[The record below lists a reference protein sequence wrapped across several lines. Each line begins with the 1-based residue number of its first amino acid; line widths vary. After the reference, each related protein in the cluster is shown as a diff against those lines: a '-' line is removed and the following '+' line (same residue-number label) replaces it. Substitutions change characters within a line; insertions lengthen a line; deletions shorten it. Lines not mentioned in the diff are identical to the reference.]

1 MSVTA
6 ADHGD
11 STGALYRPLVRAL
24 FRDTSTMVLGVLAS
38 VFAIVLTAMHANSP
52 GLYVCASVMALIGAG
67 TALVNLK
74 YRPAAAA
81 ERLDNAALY
90 RWEIRY
96 TIGAVATTVCL
107 GWWCFHSLALLDDS
121 FAALTSCIVTFAN
134 LIGVTGR
141 NYPISRLMNLQI
153 VTAGAGVLLGVA
165 GQGTYHLAL
174 SVLIFVFIISM
185 RQFGN
190 AQRSIMFSELL
201 ERRKAEKLAT
211 QFTTALDNVP
221 EAVFMFSPA
230 RKLEVANTQ
239 ALHEIGIEPGSEVQ
253 MPLERMLKIF
263 VDDLDISESDTATIS
278 SILYS
283 DKHGANLTFKM
294 RGDRE
299 RTIKLRANP
308 MSNGGIVATFEDV
321 TREVEAVSTIEN
333 LSRFDQL
340 TGLINREEL
349 QRVLITELDHR
360 SDRQQ
365 CAVILINLDR
375 FKQWNDS
382 LGHSVGDFL
391 LCEATRRI
399 KEVVG
404 ETGYCSRYGGDEF
417 AVAVRNTN
425 CLDLTK
431 VMADQI
437 IGELNRPVIIG
448 KTTVQLSC
456 SIGISVGGKT
466 RDTAEALLKQ
476 ADMALFWAKQDGRG
490 EWRVFSQKMSH
501 ELEERRKLE
510 EDLRNALKDGQF
522 ETHFQPLV
530 SVDEKQITTCEAL
543 LRWHHPKNGPVS
555 PAIFIPL
562 AEEIG
567 VIEDIG
573 AWVLRDACE
582 TCATWPNGTKV
593 AVNLSAVQFRQG
605 DIVQT
610 VKQILN
616 ETGLDPRRLELEI
629 TESLMLSDMKQTV
642 ARLNEFIAMGVRIS
656 LDDFGTGYSSLS
668 YMHEL
673 PLHKVKIDR
682 SFVQDIKE
690 GSKSLTL
697 VQAICALAQELEL
710 SVVVEGVEEAGQ
722 LEALLRHAKITEIQG
737 YYFSRPLDQDQIT
750 EMLDRGSTT
759 NHRTLKKL
767 PLVRS
772 IAA

>member
-1 MSVTA
+1 
-6 ADHGD
+6 
-11 STGALYRPLVRAL
+11 
-24 FRDTSTMVLGVLAS
+24 MVLGVLAS

-67 TALVNLK
+67 RALVNLK
-74 YRPAAAA
+74 YRTAAAA

-417 AVAVRNTN
+417 AVILRNKN
-425 CLDLTK
+425 NNYLATK
-431 VMADQI
+431 VSERI
-437 IGELNRPVIIG
+437 L
-448 KTTVQLSC
+448 KSLSVPFHISGIEIQMSV
-456 SIGISVGGKT
+456 SIGISIYPDNTINADELFKFSDIAMYRAKKLGRNQVCYFE
-466 RDTAEALLKQ
+466 DEMQKQ
-476 ADMALFWAKQDGRG
+476 F
-490 EWRVFSQKMSH
+490 
-501 ELEERRKLE
+501 
-510 EDLRNALKDGQF
+510 
-522 ETHFQPLV
+522 
-530 SVDEKQITTCEAL
+530 L
-543 LRWHHPKNGPVS
+543 LRYKKR
-555 PAIFIPL
+555 A
-562 AEEIG
+562 
-567 VIEDIG
+567 
-573 AWVLRDACE
+573 R
-582 TCATWPNGTKV
+582 
-593 AVNLSAVQFRQG
+593 
-605 DIVQT
+605 
-610 VKQILN
+610 
-616 ETGLDPRRLELEI
+616 
-629 TESLMLSDMKQTV
+629 SD
-642 ARLNEFIAMGVRIS
+642 
-656 LDDFGTGYSSLS
+656 
-668 YMHEL
+668 
-673 PLHKVKIDR
+673 
-682 SFVQDIKE
+682 
-690 GSKSLTL
+690 
-697 VQAICALAQELEL
+697 
-710 SVVVEGVEEAGQ
+710 
-722 LEALLRHAKITEIQG
+722 
-737 YYFSRPLDQDQIT
+737 
-750 EMLDRGSTT
+750 
-759 NHRTLKKL
+759 
-767 PLVRS
+767 
-772 IAA
+772 